1 MSDLQSLIDAQVKS
15 MTELHLRVKE
25 LTADVAMYKE
35 RMEYWENRA
44 RSFEEDARNII
55 PATFKAWWAMIEA
68 ECYIQQ
74 EPLEDSAIALNY
86 MGHGASCHVTAG
98 EIRDMLGCKTDDTL
112 QELRAHGLE
121 DHLDGGNQ
129 DA

>member
-35 RMEYWENRA
+35 RMEYWEKRA
-44 RSFEEDARNII
+44 RA
-55 PATFKAWWAMIEA
+55 A
-68 ECYIQQ
+68 E
-74 EPLEDSAIALNY
+74 P
-86 MGHGASCHVTAG
+86 
-98 EIRDMLGCKTDDTL
+98 DDTL
-112 QELRAHGLE
+112 QELRAYGLE
-121 DHLDGGNQ
+121 DHINSISIIKNYNLPPSTDTFGAIKDEIIDGSDQ

>member
-25 LTADVAMYKE
+25 LTADVTMYKE
-35 RMEYWENRA
+35 RMEYWEKRA
-44 RSFEEDARNII
+44 RACES
-55 PATFKAWWAMIEA
+55 
-68 ECYIQQ
+68 
-74 EPLEDSAIALNY
+74 S
-86 MGHGASCHVTAG
+86 
-98 EIRDMLGCKTDDTL
+98 DTL

-121 DHLDGGNQ
+121 DHLIEGDQ